1 MRAVNRDPTHRKT
14 KTNKYQPVHGWR
26 PRCTDAPPQLELLSQ
41 DRPIGIAPRSRMSP
55 ACRCSTRP
63 ALERSPRSP
72 KLSVFYDS
80 AGQGNGEGS
89 DLKDPALRVKS
100 VVPTPPPKKK
110 SHTAVV
116 GFEDRCCT
124 YSPAGRHLCTS
135 QLITSRSYFSSHVA
149 FTLVRSTSE
158 LSAVLGPRIKRVRRR
173 RPVGKLNPTI
183 IKPHPSD

>member
-100 VVPTPPPKKK
+100 VIPTPPPKKK
-110 SHTAVV
+110 VTHGSR
-116 GFEDRCCT
+116 GFRGPMLHILTGRAPPLHEPT
-124 YSPAGRHLCTS
+124 YNIPFL
-135 QLITSRSYFSSHVA
+135 LLLPRSFY
-149 FTLVRSTSE
+149 
-158 LSAVLGPRIKRVRRR
+158 LSAFHIGTLCRTW
-173 RPVGKLNPTI
+173 PTNKKSAKAAPCRK
-183 IKPHPSD
+183 IKPHHH